1 MNGIIKVNGYMKKV
15 EEFIIT
21 ASILLMAVILVA
33 NVIGRTLHH
42 TLTFAEELSV
52 LLSVICTFVGTSY
65 CARLGCH
72 ITMTAAVDTLPHAG
86 KKICMYIV
94 SIGTAAAMLFLAYW
108 AGVYVLSLYT
118 SGRFSPSL
126 HIPLWIPYLLIP
138 FGLIMT
144 AIQYLIILYLNI
156 RDRDV
161 VHTGIEQLV
170 DETVDMSDEAIAQAA
185 QEAAAEDA
193 SPEKNDEKKEGEDV

>member
-1 MNGIIKVNGYMKKV
+1 MNGILKINGYMRKV
-15 EEFIIT
+15 EEFIIST
-21 ASILLMAVILVA
+21 SILIMAIILVA
-33 NVIGRTLHH
+33 NVICRIFNNA
-42 TLTFAEELSV
+42 LTFAEEV
-52 LLSVICTFVGTSY
+52 CALLAIICTFVGTSY

-72 ITMTAAVDTLPHAG
+72 ITMTAAVDTLPLIG

-94 SIGTAAAMLFLAYW
+94 CIGTAAAMLFLAYW

-144 AIQYLIILYLNI
+144 AIQYLIIFGLNI

-161 VHTGIEQLV
+161 VHTGIDVLV
-170 DETVDMSDEAIAQAA
+170 DETVDMSDEAIA
-185 QEAAAEDA
+185 EELREEE
-193 SPEKNDEKKEGEDV
+193 EKA